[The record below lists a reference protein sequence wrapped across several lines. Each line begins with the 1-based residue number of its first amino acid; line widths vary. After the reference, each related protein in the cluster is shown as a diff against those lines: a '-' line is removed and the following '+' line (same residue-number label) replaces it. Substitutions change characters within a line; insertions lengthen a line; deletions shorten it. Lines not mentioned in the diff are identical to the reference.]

1 MRLQSLTGLI
11 AGLALSGAALAQ
23 QPVIIVDAGHGSADD
38 GYYSW
43 TGHPE
48 AELTL
53 RIAQRIEERLANAG
67 GLDVRMTRS
76 GEGGPSDETRLAIA
90 NAAGADLMLS
100 IHADVA
106 SERAAARGLI
116 IYRVSELA
124 RRQLL
129 ARTVALGFAAN
140 GDAAGVAL
148 ADRLAREDAF
158 IATLRASLPADLPL
172 VVDEGRGALFDV
184 LMDANTPA
192 LFVEFPFLSNSPDA
206 VPPPLDEGQIA
217 VVNAFADAVI
227 AHHAPETPG

>member
-1 MRLQSLTGLI
+1 MRLQILI
-11 AGLALSGAALAQ
+11 SIFAGLVFSAAAHAQ
-23 QPVIIVDAGHGSADD
+23 NPVIVVDAGHGGEDD

-48 AELTL
+48 AELVL
-53 RIAQRIEERLANAG
+53 RIAQRIEERLTASG

-106 SERAAARGLI
+106 SERASARGLI
-116 IYRVSELA
+116 IYRASDLA
-124 RRQLL
+124 RRQVL
-129 ARTVALGFAAN
+129 ARTIALGFAAN
-140 GDAAGVAL
+140 EAEAGAAL
-148 ADRLAREDAF
+148 ADRLGREEAF
-158 IATLRASLPADLPL
+158 IGTLRASLPADLPL

-192 LFVEFPFLSNSPDA
+192 LFVEFPFLSNSGEA
-206 VPPPLDEGQIA
+206 VSPPLDDSQIA

-227 AHHAPETPG
+227 AHHAVPTPG